1 MSQIISRPIYIQPTY
16 TLHCNHVPAQQG
28 GWTGKT
34 RLESITDLSIS
45 CGALGFIRRMIPN
58 SNMHPLHV
66 KEFATAGLYPLR
78 HKRLPPPIFDL
89 LQQFLQQGLR
99 FRPHQSICP
108 RLVIQ
113 FFTSPSQIGNANAPA
128 CSGQTSQGQPIIS
141 AFLVFFWATGVW
153 SFRGVQSV
161 WPSESQL
168 ILATPMLFEYQVN
181 NPSFGYSPDL
191 QSFPT
196 SLCYM

>member
-34 RLESITDLSIS
+34 SLESITDLSIS
-45 CGALGFIRRMIPN
+45 CGALGFIRRMVPN

-66 KEFATAGLYPLR
+66 KEFITAGLYSLH
-78 HKRLPPPIFDL
+78 HKRLPPLIFDL

-113 FFTSPSQIGNANAPA
+113 FFTSPSQIGNASPRGAFA
-128 CSGQTSQGQPIIS
+128 CYP
-141 AFLVFFWATGVW
+141 
-153 SFRGVQSV
+153 
-161 WPSESQL
+161 
-168 ILATPMLFEYQVN
+168 
-181 NPSFGYSPDL
+181 GYGGRTRIRKSWFSITFYIKIRDV
-191 QSFPT
+191 
-196 SLCYM
+196 